1 MVTGELRRQVD
12 KVWDAFWSGG
22 IANPVEVIEQITY
35 LLFIRRLDD
44 LQLLAEKK
52 AARFGEE
59 VENPVFPEGYDNDL
73 PSRRPYRD
81 LRWSTF
87 TTFGSPAEMFE
98 VVSEHVFPW
107 LRRLGAEGSS
117 YARNM
122 RDARFTLPTPALLT
136 KVVDLL
142 HEIPMEDRDTK
153 GDIYEYMLS
162 KLATSGTNGQF
173 RTARHIIKLMV
184 DLQRPRPDD
193 LIIDPAFMRKSDV
206 SRDIQAPVRLVLGGS
221 SRSLCSPVRTRATT
235 LRRQPAQSLPA
246 CARLRQPE
254 GP

>member
-81 LRWSTF
+81 LRWSVF
-87 TTFGSPAEMFE
+87 TNFAPAE
-98 VVSEHVFPW
+98 
-107 LRRLGAEGSS
+107 
-117 YARNM
+117 
-122 RDARFTLPTPALLT
+122 
-136 KVVDLL
+136 
-142 HEIPMEDRDTK
+142 
-153 GDIYEYMLS
+153 
-162 KLATSGTNGQF
+162 
-173 RTARHIIKLMV
+173 RHILLYIFA
-184 DLQRPRPDD
+184 QSTTCTSIPSNCRR
-193 LIIDPAFMRKSDV
+193 
-206 SRDIQAPVRLVLGGS
+206 
-221 SRSLCSPVRTRATT
+221 SRSASRRA
-235 LRRQPAQSLPA
+235 RRS
-246 CARLRQPE
+246 RMSTS
-254 GP
+254 